1 MAVRYLNEPIKLN
14 RVRLFRDLPSEEGAD
29 AARLAAILA
38 HMKPPY
44 DLPEPV
50 SEQTPGYYDMETP
63 VLPKESPVHYLIQL
77 PPEYNPYR
85 RYPMIVTLHGAGTT
99 TEQQIDWWAGS
110 WTRGMR
116 TGQATRHGYIVLAPD
131 WAGEHQDQYQYSAR
145 EHAIVLGC
153 YRDACRR
160 FAVDTDRVFLS
171 GHSMGGDAAWD
182 IGLAHP
188 DLWAGVIPISAESAR
203 FCSLYWENARNLP
216 FYVICGEL
224 DGAKMSKNS
233 RDLDR
238 YLNHGYNTTVVEYQ
252 GRGHEHFSDELLR
265 LFDWMGRF
273 HREFFPREFNCA
285 TMREGDNFF
294 WWVELSGMPPRSMV
308 SPTDWPPPRG
318 SEPVHVKANVTANN
332 NLSIRTGTTR
342 LTVWL
347 APGMFDFK
355 RPISIVVNG
364 HKMNN
369 RTSNLAPNL
378 ETLLEDVRTRGDRQH
393 PFWAKFDCPTG
404 RVAPE

>member
-1 MAVRYLNEPIKLN
+1 MTSRSTGGRGP
-14 RVRLFRDLPSEEGAD
+14 GH
-29 AARLAAILA
+29 AAWG
-38 HMKPPY
+38 P
-44 DLPEPV
+44 
-50 SEQTPGYYDMETP
+50 
-63 VLPKESPVHYLIQL
+63 
-77 PPEYNPYR
+77 
-85 RYPMIVTLHGAGTT
+85 
-99 TEQQIDWWAGS
+99 
-110 WTRGMR
+110 
-116 TGQATRHGYIVLAPD
+116 GQATRHGYIVLAPD
-131 WAGEHQDQYQYSAR
+131 WAGEHQEQYHYSAR
-145 EHAIVLGC
+145 EHAMVLGC

-160 FAVDTDRVFLS
+160 FAVDTDRVFLR

-203 FCSLYWENARNLP
+203 YCNLYRENARNLP

-224 DGAKMSKNS
+224 DGAKMNENA

-238 YLNHGYNTTVVEYQ
+238 YLRRGYNATVVEYQ
-252 GRGHEHFSDELLR
+252 GRGHEHFSDETLR

-294 WWVELSGMPPRSMV
+294 WWVGAGGNAAPRHGQSGRLAAAPRHRT
-308 SPTDWPPPRG
+308 SPREGQRHRPTTT
-318 SEPVHVKANVTANN
+318 ST
-332 NLSIRTGTTR
+332 IQTGTTR

-369 RTSNLAPNL
+369 RGSNLIAQPGDALGRRPHSRRPPAPIL
-378 ETLLEDVRTRGDRQH
+378 GQVRLSHRPRGAGDEY
-393 PFWAKFDCPTG
+393 
-404 RVAPE
+404 APHATPARR